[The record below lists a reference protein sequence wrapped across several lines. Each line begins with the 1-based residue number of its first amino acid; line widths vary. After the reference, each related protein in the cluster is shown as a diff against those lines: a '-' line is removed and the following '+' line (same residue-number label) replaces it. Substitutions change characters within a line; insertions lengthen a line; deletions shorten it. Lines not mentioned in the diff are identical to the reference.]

1 MTRDPDFS
9 VPDTQSEA
17 SVALS
22 DKTLLAVSIAGFIVL
37 ATTVYFFL
45 IRPSK
50 SSDELDDGVGGGGI
64 NYDEELDH
72 ADVRTLNRAQRRARA
87 RNRMK
92 RNRRIDPRFG
102 QQHHHGEGQGED
114 GAQGGGDGEAAAAG
128 GDADQ
133 VHQLLLDADA
143 AAAEAA
149 GGSETDDDD
158 HRQHLS
164 RKERAK
170 LAKAAERE
178 ERRLYEKERQEA
190 RKQAE
195 AAAAAERK
203 EREKG
208 REAAALE
215 DKRRRALEAQERERA
230 EHQEWI
236 MLFVKSSRS
245 ESTVKDFIGRAKQR
259 KIWPIDDIA
268 REYGVAPK
276 EAVSRI
282 EQLISEDRLFGIV
295 SNGIFLFI
303 EPNEMKLIA
312 DFIKRNGDTSLS
324 TLSKEICRIVSKP

>member
-1 MTRDPDFS
+1 MTRDTDFS

-37 ATTVYFFL
+37 ATTVYFVL
-45 IRPSK
+45 IRPNRSA
-50 SSDELDDGVGGGGI
+50 DELDGGVGGGGI
-64 NYDEELDH
+64 NYEEELDH

-114 GAQGGGDGEAAAAG
+114 GAQGAGDGEADPVG
-128 GDADQ
+128 E
-133 VHQLLLDADA
+133 LDADA
-143 AAAEAA
+143 DAAEAA
-149 GGSETDDDD
+149 GRSETDDND
-158 HRQHLS
+158 HRQDLS

-178 ERRLYEKERQEA
+178 ERRLYERERQDA

-203 EREKG
+203 EREKD
-208 REAAALE
+208 REASALE
-215 DKRRRALEAQERERA
+215 EKRRRVLEAQERERA

-236 MLFVKSSRS
+236 MLFVNSSCS

-268 REYGVAPK
+268 REYGVSPK
-276 EAVSRI
+276 EAESRI
-282 EQLISEDRLFGIV
+282 ERLILEERFFGIV
-295 SNGIFLFI
+295 SNGMLVFI
-303 EPNEMKLIA
+303 EPNEMKLVA

-324 TLSKEICRIVSKP
+324 TLSKEICRIVSKSLNA